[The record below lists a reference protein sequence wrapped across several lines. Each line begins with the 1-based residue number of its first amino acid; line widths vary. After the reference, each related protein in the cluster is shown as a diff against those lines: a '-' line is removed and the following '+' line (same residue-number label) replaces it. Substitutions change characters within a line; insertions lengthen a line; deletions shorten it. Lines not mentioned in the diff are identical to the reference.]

1 MPTGLDCR
9 RHPGERSLRRKLM
22 WGRRF
27 TSMPILAS
35 QVDVFPPDLLD
46 QVPSES
52 SAAPWWALYTMSR
65 REKDL
70 MRRLQAAEIP
80 FYAPLVQQRKCSPGG
95 RLRESYL
102 PLFPGYVF
110 LNGDEEARRFALTTN
125 CVSRCLPISDCR
137 RLVNDLRQIRQLI
150 DTAAPLTPEARLEPG
165 QRIRVAAGSLVGIEG
180 TIVKR
185 HGQRR
190 LLVAV
195 EFLQQGASVQIDD
208 CAVER
213 ID

>member
-1 MPTGLDCR
+1 
-9 RHPGERSLRRKLM
+9 
-22 WGRRF
+22 
-27 TSMPILAS
+27 MPILSCQA
-35 QVDVFPPDLLD
+35 DVYPPDLLD
-46 QVPSES
+46 REP
-52 SAAPWWALYTMSR
+52 AAECGDPWWVLYTMSR

-70 MRRLQAAEIP
+70 MRRLHAAEVP
-80 FYAPLVQQRKCSPGG
+80 FYAPLVEQRKRSPGG
-95 RLRESYL
+95 RIRQSYL

-110 LNGDEEARRFALTTN
+110 LHGDDDRRRFALTTN
-125 CVSRCLPISDCR
+125 CVSRCLPILDSR
-137 RLVNDLRQIRQLI
+137 QLLHDLRQIRQLI
-150 DTAAPLTPEARLEPG
+150 ESEAPLTPESRLEPG
-165 QRIRVAAGSLVGIEG
+165 QRIRVLGGALAGLEG

-208 CAVER
+208 FAVER